1 MEQIVIQQKPVYATA
16 FINGFAAT
24 ISLWLFWIPFITFVA
39 RPIIN
44 AQIKQ
49 EVCSTLNSQ
58 AMDYITLWNNKISEL
73 LYELYET
80 GKITRE
86 ELSELRRV
94 LLYSPQGVSPDI
106 QAILDDTWSNWNQN
120 IGLITSFFVL
130 FLIVLFCCFFII
142 LSMCSLYGVDPY
154 DILYFNL
161 TMTLVIA
168 IVEGLFFSFVAMRYV
183 PYDIKL
189 IVSII
194 QKNILDLF

>member
-16 FINGFAAT
+16 FVNGFAAT
-24 ISLWLFWIPFITFVA
+24 ISLWLFWIPFITFIA

-58 AMDYITLWNNKISEL
+58 AMDYINLWNNKVSEL
-73 LYELYET
+73 LYESYET
-80 GKITRE
+80 GKITAE
-86 ELSELRRV
+86 EMSELRKI
-94 LLYSPQGVSPDI
+94 LLYFPQGVSPDI
-106 QAILDDTWSNWNQN
+106 QAILSDTWSNWNQN

-130 FLIVLFCCFFII
+130 FLIVIFCCVFII
-142 LSMCSLYGVDPY
+142 LSTCALYGIDPY
-154 DILYFNL
+154 QILYFNL
-161 TMTLVIA
+161 VMTLIIA
-168 IVEGLFFSFVAMRYV
+168 IVETVFFSFVAMRYV
-183 PYDIKL
+183 PYDIQL